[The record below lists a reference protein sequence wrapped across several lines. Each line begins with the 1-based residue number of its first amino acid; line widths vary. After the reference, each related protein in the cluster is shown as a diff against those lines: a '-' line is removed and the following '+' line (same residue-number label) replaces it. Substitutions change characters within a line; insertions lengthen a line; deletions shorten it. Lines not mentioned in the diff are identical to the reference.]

1 MNQAEQDLLVLT
13 AQDGN
18 HRAFGALV
26 KFYHNKLYGFAYK
39 LTSNREVANDAVQNA
54 WLKAS
59 KNLRKLKD
67 PRAFKSWIY
76 RLVRWSALDLIKKNN
91 HDKEFLE
98 KLYSE
103 DFFSSSVENEF
114 TNSTLAELIEKLPNI
129 EKQIIHLFYL
139 DELTIKEL
147 SIVLEIPAGTVK
159 SRLFRARNLLK
170 ETVLSTGELI

>member
-18 HRAFGALV
+18 HRAFGLLV
-26 KFYHNKLYGFAYK
+26 KLYHNKLYGFAFK
-39 LTSNREVANDAVQNA
+39 LTSNRDVANDAVQNA

-76 RLVRWSALDLIKKNN
+76 RLVRWSALDLVKKSN
-91 HDKEFLE
+91 HDKKVLEEF
-98 KLYSE
+98 YNE
-103 DFFSSSVENEF
+103 DFFSNEIENEF
-114 TNSTLAELIEKLPNI
+114 ANSGLAELIEKLPNI

-147 SIVLEIPAGTVK
+147 SIILEIPVGTVK

-170 ETVLSTGELI
+170 ETVLSTGELL